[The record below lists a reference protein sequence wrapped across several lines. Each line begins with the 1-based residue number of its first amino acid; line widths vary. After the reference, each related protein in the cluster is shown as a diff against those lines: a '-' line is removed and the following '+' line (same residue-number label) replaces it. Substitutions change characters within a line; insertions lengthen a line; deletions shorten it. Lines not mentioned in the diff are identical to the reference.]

1 VIQADSV
8 QESIELTA
16 QVLGMDRRE
25 LAFIA
30 AIEADELA
38 GDIDVV
44 GEDGKALSI
53 DEQRAILG
61 LPVDYP
67 G

>member
-1 VIQADSV
+1 MIQADSV